1 MAVIFLHPAPG
12 GAPQSVAAEAISPT
26 IFTLRWLPP
35 LMEDVNGVVTRYTVN
50 VTELETGGRVVE
62 QFFTMEMNVTVES
75 RHPFYRYRYL
85 VAAETSVGLG
95 PFSDPN
101 VIHMPEAGGLCTIAM
116 SCTMLVLSKYNLST
130 LSHC

>member
-1 MAVIFLHPAPG
+1 MFVHPAPG
-12 GAPQSVAAEAISPT
+12 GAPQSVTAEAISPT

-35 LMEDVNGVVTRYTVN
+35 LMEDVNGVVTHYTVN